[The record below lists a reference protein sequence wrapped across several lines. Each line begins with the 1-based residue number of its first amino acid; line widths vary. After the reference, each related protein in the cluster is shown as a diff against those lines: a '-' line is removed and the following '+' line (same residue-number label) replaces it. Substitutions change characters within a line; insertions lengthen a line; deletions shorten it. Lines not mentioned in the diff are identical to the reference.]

1 LTPSPDYEELIG
13 RLREPT
19 GLDRPD
25 LRAKLDEAAAALRQA
40 LAERDQY
47 ANWYDSER
55 AHSTKL
61 EAALMFWMP
70 GVCEETDSGLE
81 RSAGDDAYLLAGTFA
96 DFPATCW
103 GDDVLARATTAEAR
117 IAELTPLVKQAF
129 MDGLTY
135 ATNVEVTDTEEAWRT
150 SRVRAL
156 ANEAES

>member
-40 LAERDQY
+40 LAERDEARRQWKNY
-47 ANWYDSER
+47 
-55 AHSTKL
+55 
-61 EAALMFWMP
+61 EAAA
-70 GVCEETDSGLE
+70 S
-81 RSAGDDAYLLAGTFA
+81 
-96 DFPATCW
+96 
-103 GDDVLARATTAEAR
+103 DVLARATTAEA
-117 IAELTPLVKQAF
+117 LVKQAF
-129 MDGLTY
+129 MDGLAY

>member
-1 LTPSPDYEELIG
+1 MTSPDYEELIG

-40 LAERDQY
+40 LAERDEARRQWKNY
-47 ANWYDSER
+47 
-55 AHSTKL
+55 
-61 EAALMFWMP
+61 EAAA
-70 GVCEETDSGLE
+70 S
-81 RSAGDDAYLLAGTFA
+81 
-96 DFPATCW
+96 
-103 GDDVLARATTAEAR
+103 DVLARATTAEAR